1 MDDLAEL
8 HRLLARTGRAL
19 ARWDRRAAARHGLG
33 PTALAVLVHLAASGP
48 HSHRDLAVALDV
60 APATLTPVV
69 DGLERTGDVVR
80 SRDPRDRRVVLV
92 SVTAAGHARG
102 AGTRAAVAAEAA
114 GVLPAPADRAAVH
127 RWLTAVHRALEA
139 AEPLPAEPPPREPLP
154 REPLLVEPLHRARP
168 SSEPDRRPAPAVAG
182 QVEAGGQGA
191 HAAVQL
197 HGDRHLRDAGARVAQ
212 A

>member
-1 MDDLAEL
+1 VDDLAEL

-19 ARWDRRAAARHGLG
+19 ARWDRRAAARHGLST
-33 PTALAVLVHLAASGP
+33 TALAVLVHLAASGP

-92 SVTAAGHARG
+92 SVTAAGRARG

-139 AEPLPAEPPPREPLP
+139 AEPLTHEPPTHEPLID
-154 REPLLVEPLHRARP
+154 ES

-197 HGDRHLRDAGARVAQ
+197 HGDRHLRDARARVAQ

>member
-19 ARWDRRAAARHGLG
+19 ARWDRRAASGHGLS
-33 PTALAVLVHLAASGP
+33 PTALAVLVHLAGAGP
-48 HSHRDLAVALDV
+48 RSHRDLAVALDV

-69 DGLERTGDVVR
+69 DGLERTGGVVR

-92 SVTAAGHARG
+92 SVTAAGRTRG
-102 AGTRAAVAAEAA
+102 AETRAVVAAEAA
-114 GVLPAPADRAAVH
+114 GVLPRPAPADRAAVH

-139 AEPLPAEPPPREPLP
+139 AEPLTAEPLPAEPLPAGPLP
-154 REPLLVEPLHRARP
+154 DARP

-191 HAAVQL
+191 HAPVEL
-197 HGDRHLRDAGARVAQ
+197 HGDRHLRDARARVAQ